1 MESAFAI
8 VLFVVVGVAAV
19 AAVISLVTSGDSYRQ
34 IGRGGLSIGED
45 RETARPAPGGS
56 GAHAMTPAQA
66 AEREAEV
73 REMLVAR
80 NTRRAARGEA
90 VGDVET
96 ELAALLRP
104 APEPGLEAEVRDL
117 VISRN
122 ARRVERGQ
130 EPLDVDAEVAR
141 RLQDIG

>member
-1 MESAFAI
+1 
-8 VLFVVVGVAAV
+8 
-19 AAVISLVTSGDSYRQ
+19 
-34 IGRGGLSIGED
+34 
-45 RETARPAPGGS
+45 
-56 GAHAMTPAQA
+56 
-66 AEREAEV
+66 V

-90 VGDVET
+90 VSDVET

-104 APEPGLEAEVRDL
+104 APEPGLEAEVREL

-130 EPLDVDAEVAR
+130 EPLDVEAEVAR
-141 RLQDIG
+141 RLRDLG